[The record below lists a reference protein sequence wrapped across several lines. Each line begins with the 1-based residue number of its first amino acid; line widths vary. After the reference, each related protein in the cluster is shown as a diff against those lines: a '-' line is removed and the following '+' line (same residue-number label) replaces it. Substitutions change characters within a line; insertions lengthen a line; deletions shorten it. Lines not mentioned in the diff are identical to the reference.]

1 MVFKSKQLLFFTF
14 YSILLAFLGVI
25 VMKKNEITFE
35 EKLKYQN
42 KRINDLKWLYSLIS
56 EMKFDKAYSEYQNY
70 FESFPDNY
78 FARIG
83 YIDLL
88 LKMSRFDEAS
98 EVFTLV
104 KAHFDELEEK
114 SKNFLSFL
122 ELRYLCCINDWES
135 AYKFLKTDEYLYLD
149 HEERVFE
156 VLLCKKLDIPCKEDY
171 TLSKERYVYDL
182 AHNYDYG
189 AVMNHIVHGHTLYDE
204 DFDKD
209 NSYFDKSVDLIK
221 LYDEVKDKLSSNIRI
236 CWDLTTDHY
245 IFKYDNVGLCDNSNT
260 NYFRVITFVG
270 TDQILT
276 MYPCNSYGFPNCLDI
291 TPEIVN
297 DGKVK
302 RLTGLDKFNKRYGK
316 NID

>member
-1 MVFKSKQLLFFTF
+1 
-14 YSILLAFLGVI
+14 
-25 VMKKNEITFE
+25 MKKNNISFDD
-35 EKLKYQN
+35 KGKYFN
-42 KRINDLKWLYSLIS
+42 KKVNSLKWLNELTSD
-56 EMKFDKAYSEYQNY
+56 MRFGKAYFEYQNY
-70 FESFPDNY
+70 FESFPNNH

-88 LKMSRFDEAS
+88 LKMGKFDE
-98 EVFTLV
+98 VLDTITLI
-104 KAHFDELEEK
+104 KEHYDELEEK
-114 SKNFLSFL
+114 SKNFLAFL
-122 ELRYLCCINDWES
+122 ELRYLCCIDDWQG
-135 AYKFLKTDEYLYLD
+135 AYDFFKTNKSLCLD
-149 HEERVFE
+149 KEHRVFE
-156 VLLCKKLDIPCKEDY
+156 ILLCKKLDIPCKEDY

-204 DFDKD
+204 DFDKN

-245 IFKYDNVGLCDNSNT
+245 IFKYDNVGVCDTSNT

-276 MYPCNSYGFPNCLDI
+276 MYPSDSYGFPNCLDI
-291 TPEIVN
+291 TPEVVN

-302 RLTGLDKFNKRYGK
+302 RLTGLDKFNKRFGK
-316 NID
+316 NLD